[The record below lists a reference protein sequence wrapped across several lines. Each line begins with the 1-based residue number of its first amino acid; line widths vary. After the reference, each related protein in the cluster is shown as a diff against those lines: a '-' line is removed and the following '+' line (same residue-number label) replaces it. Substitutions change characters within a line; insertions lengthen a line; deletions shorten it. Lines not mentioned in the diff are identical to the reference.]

1 MAGDRRVRARRAFFG
16 FRWIKTTAYFVLFAV
31 QIAFYTVVFHHFYPI
46 LEGKTVTWPA
56 SLLFVLETV
65 TTVGYGD
72 LLPFTNQYTI
82 GLAILVMIT
91 GIVQLFMVIPL
102 LIVPYIG
109 SHLQPVPPRQV
120 PDELAGHIVIIGH
133 GPITRALV
141 ESLLIS
147 NLPIVLV
154 VDKPETAFSLSD
166 TFGKRVYV
174 ICGDYNNSTTW
185 TGARVKDAR
194 DVVVCEEEEETTAS
208 IILGLRQ
215 MTGARVLAVVDKLS
229 YERYLRY
236 AGADIVLSPK
246 HVTGQIL
253 ARHVTL
259 TSHVDT
265 LVEETVLDIN
275 GVQASPATEDSLRI
289 INIPVLPGA
298 PAVGKGLGELALS
311 SRFGAECLLISKR
324 GHFTLFPGSQE
335 TLDTSTMLFLLTRM
349 SSIEQ
354 MVSELFIPV
363 GKTGALGVISGFGDV
378 GKSAYR
384 ELSALGIE
392 CVVIDRKAYPVN
404 IVVGSAEDEETL
416 REARIGEADFCIV
429 ALNDDSRNILSTLMA
444 RNQNPNIRILA
455 RANEASS
462 AEKLSR
468 AGADYVALLPSIGG
482 QIIAGVILAST
493 VYIILAMPDGQLV
506 VRGLYSRKEP
516 VTVAGL
522 ERRCGAKVLGMQ
534 RLEASTVHPDKE
546 ANITRGDVLIV
557 MGYPEQLRKF
567 IRFTSEGSAMI
578 Q

>member
-1 MAGDRRVRARRAFFG
+1 MAGDRRVRARGVFFG
-16 FRWIKTTAYFVLFAV
+16 SRWMKTTVYFVLFAA

-109 SHLQPVPPRQV
+109 SYLQPVPPRQV
-120 PDELAGHIVIIGH
+120 PNELAGHIVIIGY
-133 GPITRALV
+133 GPVTRALI
-141 ESLLIS
+141 ESLTIS
-147 NLPIVLV
+147 DIPIVLIV
-154 VDKPETAFSLSD
+154 NRPETAFSLSD
-166 TFGKRVYV
+166 LFGKRVYV
-174 ICGDYNNSTTW
+174 ICGDYNDSTTW
-185 TGARVKDAR
+185 TGAWVKNAR
-194 DVVVCEEEEETTAS
+194 DVVVCEEEETTAS
-208 IILGLRQ
+208 IVLGLRQ
-215 MTGARVLAVVDKLS
+215 MTQARVLAVVDKLS

-236 AGADIVLSPK
+236 AGADLVLSPK

-259 TSHVDT
+259 TTHVDT
-265 LVEETVLDIN
+265 LVEETVLDAN
-275 GVQASPATEDSLRI
+275 GSQASSLSRDPLRI
-289 INIPVLPGA
+289 IDIPVLPGA
-298 PAVGKGLGELALS
+298 PAVGKSLGELALS

-416 REARIGEADFCIV
+416 REARISEADFCIV
-429 ALNDDSRNILSTLMA
+429 ALNDDSRNILSTLMT
-444 RNQNPNIRILA
+444 RNLNPDIRILA

-462 AEKLSR
+462 VERLSR

-482 QIIAGVILAST
+482 HIIAGVILAST
-493 VYIILAMPDGQLV
+493 VYIVLTLPDGEIV
-506 VRGLYSRKEP
+506 VRGLYSRAEA
-516 VTVAGL
+516 TTIARL
-522 ERRCGAKVLGMQ
+522 ERKCGARVLGIQ
-534 RLEASTVHPDKE
+534 RFEESLVHPGE
-546 ANITRGDVLIV
+546 ETEIAAGDMLVA
-557 MGYPEQLRKF
+557 MGHPEELRKF
-567 IRFTSEGSAMI
+567 LGFVSGRGAMRR
-578 Q
+578 

>member
-1 MAGDRRVRARRAFFG
+1 MAGDRRGRVWRAVFG
-16 FRWIKTTAYFVLFAV
+16 SRWMKPTVYFVLFAV
-31 QIAFYTVVFHHFYPI
+31 QIAVYTVVFHHFYPI
-46 LEGKTVTWPA
+46 LEGKPVTWPA
-56 SLLFVLETV
+56 SLLFVLETM

-72 LLPFTNQYTI
+72 LLPFTNQYMI
-82 GLAILVMIT
+82 GLTILVMIT
-91 GIVQLFMVIPL
+91 GIVQLFMIIPL

-109 SHLQPVPPRQV
+109 DRLQPVPPRQV
-120 PDELAGHIVIIGH
+120 PNELAGHIVIIGY

-147 NLPIVLV
+147 DLPIVLV
-154 VDKPETAFSLSD
+154 VDRPETAFSLSD
-166 TFGKRVYV
+166 IFGKRVYV
-174 ICGDYNNSTTW
+174 ICGDYSNSTTW
-185 TGARVKDAR
+185 TGAWVEKAR
-194 DVVVCEEEEETTAS
+194 DVVVCEEEETTAS

-215 MTGARVLAVVDKLS
+215 MTEAQILAVVDKLS

-275 GVQASPATEDSLRI
+275 GGLASPAPEDPLRI
-289 INIPVLPGA
+289 INIPVLPGS
-298 PAVGKGLGELALS
+298 PAVGKSLGELALS
-311 SRFGAECLLISKR
+311 SRFGAECLLISRR

-363 GKTGALGVISGFGDV
+363 GKTGTLGVISGFGDV

-392 CVVIDRKAYPVN
+392 CVVIDRKAYPVT

-444 RNQNPNIRILA
+444 RNLNPNIRILA

-462 AEKLSR
+462 AVKLSR

-522 ERRCGAKVLGMQ
+522 ERKCGAKVLGMQ
-534 RLEASTVHPDKE
+534 RAEASTVHPDKV
-546 ANITRGDVLIV
+546 ANITHGDVLIV

-567 IRFTSEGSAMI
+567 IRFTSEGSAVRR
-578 Q
+578 